1 MDPRDFAAMQEET
14 RQVVSY
20 RAALAFYLRYF
31 EAMIH
36 ATEESRVDEPRGD
49 A

>member
-14 RQVVSY
+14 HQVVTYS
-20 RAALAFYLRYF
+20 AALAFYLRYF